1 MMLLDQVV
9 TGGGSSGGKQQV
21 ADWVQLRSNGL
32 WVPAQFLRACTD
44 ADAEASAEEQAA
56 AAAAGV
62 EGPGSAQAPSYR
74 GPGES
79 EELFDMLHEL
89 SVSVMH
95 LIAAGLV
102 CARARVCADDEPA
115 GWGRQPRG
123 CLGCTRSI
131 LSEIYLCHACSC
143 HEMW

>member
-9 TGGGSSGGKQQV
+9 TGGGGGEQEV

-32 WVPAQFLRACTD
+32 WVPAQFLRACAD
-44 ADAEASAEEQAA
+44 ADAEASAEEQEAA

-62 EGPGSAQAPSYR
+62 EGPGGTQAPSYR

-102 CARARVCADDEPA
+102 CARARVCVC
-115 GWGRQPRG
+115 R
-123 CLGCTRSI
+123 
-131 LSEIYLCHACSC
+131 
-143 HEMW
+143 